1 MRLMKT
7 ETAKLY
13 PENKNSA
20 GDGKQVQ
27 KGTV

>member
-1 MRLMKT
+1 MRIMKT

-20 GDGKQVQ
+20 GGGKQVQ
-27 KGTV
+27 KGMV